1 MRNYKDID
9 SLNLL
14 DLIKKANDISLKK
27 HSNTI
32 SLERA
37 IFLSWYCDKGDCAFC
52 YMSTQKDKIQDPKK
66 AKRRIPN
73 ILAEAEMCKR
83 LEWNIEFLSGGYK
96 SFKNDEIKNIALN
109 IKKITSQS
117 VWLNTGITNELEI
130 FDDEITGITGA
141 VETANPTLH
150 NKLCPSK
157 PLEDISEMLDKSKS
171 LKFKNAIT
179 IILGLGETIDDLD
192 YLIQYIKDH
201 KIDRVIFYS
210 LNPHKETIF
219 ANSSAPSSLYYAQIV
234 STIRINFPKI
244 EIICGTWI
252 DNLANIGILI
262 LSGANGITKFR
273 FLKCLEQD
281 MVKEWKMKLNL
292 LEEKFR
298 VPLQIKTN

>member
-96 SFKNDEIKNIALN
+96 SF
-109 IKKITSQS
+109 
-117 VWLNTGITNELEI
+117 
-130 FDDEITGITGA
+130 
-141 VETANPTLH
+141 
-150 NKLCPSK
+150 
-157 PLEDISEMLDKSKS
+157 
-171 LKFKNAIT
+171 
-179 IILGLGETIDDLD
+179 
-192 YLIQYIKDH
+192 
-201 KIDRVIFYS
+201 
-210 LNPHKETIF
+210 
-219 ANSSAPSSLYYAQIV
+219 
-234 STIRINFPKI
+234 
-244 EIICGTWI
+244 
-252 DNLANIGILI
+252 
-262 LSGANGITKFR
+262 
-273 FLKCLEQD
+273 
-281 MVKEWKMKLNL
+281 
-292 LEEKFR
+292 
-298 VPLQIKTN
+298 